1 MQRKATMENIQ
12 ELGEELIITSERHEQ
27 LTLDRKRLAV
37 DHGLTL
43 HRDKASIKDLKAMIQ
58 LLEDQGAPE
67 NATIRVDG
75 RFANG
80 TDKGH
85 IRVHVSWKT
94 EAHK

>member
-1 MQRKATMENIQ
+1 
-12 ELGEELIITSERHEQ
+12 
-27 LTLDRKRLAV
+27 
-37 DHGLTL
+37 
-43 HRDKASIKDLKAMIQ
+43 MIQ
-58 LLEDQGAPE
+58 LLEEQGAPE

-94 EAHK
+94 EAIR